1 MVDLLHPWKLTMV
14 EVLGL
19 LIVAVV
25 DLLDSILVISLL
37 VFVVLEEA
45 VLLPVT
51 VQVWLGV

>member
-1 MVDLLHPWKLTMV
+1 MVDFLHPWKLTMV

-19 LIVAVV
+19 LIVVVV